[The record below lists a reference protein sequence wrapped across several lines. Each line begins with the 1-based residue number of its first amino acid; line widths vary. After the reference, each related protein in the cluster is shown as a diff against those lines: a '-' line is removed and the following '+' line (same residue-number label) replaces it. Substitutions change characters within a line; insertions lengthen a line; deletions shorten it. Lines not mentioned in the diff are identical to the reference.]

1 MKDEKSHVE
10 IILEETGDDIEKLKT
25 IIRRIEGELE
35 LTRKER
41 DNEKHLKK
49 VYEKMFKDHFYAF
62 KQVCSYLSDN
72 AGFPIPMFNY
82 EQWSNYF
89 LKISEMEECI
99 KEDE

>member
-10 IILEETGDDIEKLKT
+10 ILLEEADGDIEKLKT

-41 DNEKHLKK
+41 DNEKHLKG
-49 VYEKMFKDHFYAF
+49 VYEKLFKDNFYAF
-62 KQVCSYLSDN
+62 KQVCSYLSEN
-72 AGFPIPMFNY
+72 AGFPIPLFNY
-82 EQWSNYF
+82 EQWSHYF

-99 KEDE
+99 NENE